1 MGVDVECEMLVGE
14 LRDDAEFI
22 AMASRLHEAAGELL
36 AGEPQSVAEFAA
48 SLVAVWDRLERQ
60 R

>member
-1 MGVDVECEMLVGE
+1 MGLSEEYERLVDE
-14 LRDDAEFI
+14 LRDDADFV
-22 AMASRLHEAAGELL
+22 AMVDRLHEASGDALTGDRQ
-36 AGEPQSVAEFAA
+36 GIAEFAE

>member
-1 MGVDVECEMLVGE
+1 MGVAEESEMLVDE

-22 AMASRLHEAAGELL
+22 AMVGRLHEAAGELI
-36 AGEPQSVAEFAA
+36 AGEPQSVADFAA
-48 SLVAVWDRLERQ
+48 SLAAVIDRLERQ

>member
-1 MGVDVECEMLVGE
+1 MGVAEECEMLVDE

-22 AMASRLHEAAGELL
+22 AMASRLHEAAGELIV
-36 AGEPQSVAEFAA
+36 GEPQSVAEFAE
-48 SLVAVWDRLERQ
+48 SLVAVWERLERQ